1 MARKKRTGKAASTA
15 DDVRPPTP
23 EAGAGGEVIVRLPPK
38 LGKRLGEVLAITDR
52 FCDDHLSPGR
62 GEWLL
67 RAGLAYR
74 RRRRRRSRRTT
85 WYAAGQDSVLAVCWY
100 TLRVKPSLSV
110 CGNSRHAWGLT
121 A

>member
-1 MARKKRTGKAASTA
+1 MPRKKTKGDDRQKASAGTA
-15 DDVRPPTP
+15 GNDAAAHTA

-100 TLRVKPSLSV
+100 TLRGKPSFQ
-110 CGNSRHAWGLT
+110 
-121 A
+121 